1 MQKMEKF
8 LDSTSIC
15 NDGAA
20 LKERLDR
27 DGYLFIRKLLPSEEI
42 MRVRTRL
49 LGKAAEGGWLNENT
63 PVESAI
69 ANQTAACKT
78 STSSDNKYR

>member
-1 MQKMEKF
+1 MQKLETF

-15 NDGAA
+15 DDGTV

-27 DGYLFIRKLLPSEEI
+27 DGYLFIRKLLPKEAI

-49 LGKAAEGGWLNENT
+49 LEKAAYK
-63 PVESAI
+63 
-69 ANQTAACKT
+69 QF
-78 STSSDNKYR
+78 Y